1 MNIWH
6 DINPKRITVD
16 EFVAV
21 VEIPKNSKVKYEL
34 NKETGILKWIV
45 SCILP
50 PTILQTTVLFPV
62 PMQMTGIRWMYWCCV
77 PRRCTP

>member
-21 VEIPKNSKVKYEL
+21 VEKSWKNSTLWK
-34 NKETGILKWIV
+34 
-45 SCILP
+45 
-50 PTILQTTVLFPV
+50 
-62 PMQMTGIRWMYWCCV
+62 
-77 PRRCTP
+77 

>member
-34 NKETGILKWIV
+34 NKETGILEMV
-45 SCILP
+45 YFHPLSCKLRFYSP
-50 PTILQTTVLFPV
+50 YLC
-62 PMQMTGIRWMYWCCV
+62 R
-77 PRRCTP
+77 

>member
-21 VEIPKNSKVKYEL
+21 VEIPKNSKVKYCLLYTSDAADE
-34 NKETGILKWIV
+34 ILGV
-45 SCILP
+45 
-50 PTILQTTVLFPV
+50 
-62 PMQMTGIRWMYWCCV
+62 
-77 PRRCTP
+77 

>member
-34 NKETGILKWIV
+34 NKETGILEMDR
-45 SCILP
+45 ILYTS
-50 PTILQTTVLFPV
+50 TILQTTVLFPV

>member
-21 VEIPKNSKVKYEL
+21 VEIPKNTSPV
-34 NKETGILKWIV
+34 
-45 SCILP
+45 LP
-50 PTILQTTVLFPV
+50 
-62 PMQMTGIRWMYWCCV
+62 
-77 PRRCTP
+77 

>member
-34 NKETGILKWIV
+34 NKETGILEMDR
-45 SCILP
+45 ILY
-50 PTILQTTVLFPV
+50 TSTH
-62 PMQMTGIRWMYWCCV
+62 
-77 PRRCTP
+77 

>member
-34 NKETGILKWIV
+34 NKDTGILEMDFHPLSGKLWLY
-45 SCILP
+45 SPHLC
-50 PTILQTTVLFPV
+50 
-62 PMQMTGIRWMYWCCV
+62 R
-77 PRRCTP
+77 

>member
-34 NKETGILKWIV
+34 NKETGILEMDRILYTSTPL
-45 SCILP
+45 SCKLRFYSP
-50 PTILQTTVLFPV
+50 YLC
-62 PMQMTGIRWMYWCCV
+62 R
-77 PRRCTP
+77 